1 MYWEVIMPILSLTNI
16 KKSYIDEET
25 IRDASL
31 IVEERDKIGLI
42 GINGSGK
49 STLFNIITEN
59 LSYDDGEI
67 FRKKDLK
74 IGYLEQQ
81 LNLHQDGSIYDNC
94 LSIFSDLIELEK
106 SLREQEHIIA
116 ENPDNL
122 EEELNKYQ
130 RMQDEF
136 HKRDGYSFHSRIR
149 GTLIGLGFS
158 EDDFDKDIS
167 TLSGGQ
173 KSRVALAMLLLE
185 DADLLLLDE
194 PTNHLD
200 IDAISWLEKYLKDVD
215 KAIIIISHDRYF
227 LNNIVSKI
235 VLLEKGATK
244 TYSGNYDNYM
254 RQRKKDFEVLKR
266 QYEDQQKEIKRQEEI
281 IKRYLS
287 LGRDRFIKQG
297 KSRKKMLD
305 KMQKIEMPQS
315 NKKTNLSFSTK
326 KTSGKDVLEIK
337 DLSKSFDDHL
347 IFHDL
352 NASVYK
358 NDKIGLIGPNGVG
371 KSTLFKIIAGE
382 LSPSSGA
389 VKIGSNVD
397 IAFFYQE
404 LDNLNL
410 DNTVMDEIWD
420 EFPKLEHFQI
430 RKYLAEF
437 LFVGDDIFKTVDE
450 LSGGERG
457 RLSLLKIMLKGANF
471 LVLDEPTNHLD
482 IDSKE
487 ILEDALLKY
496 EGTVLSI
503 SHDRYFLNKTVDKI
517 FEMKSDGINVFLGN
531 YDYYLE
537 KTAEVE
543 SLDDDYKSKTEI
555 AKEKREERE
564 VRKKNKALRKEKEK
578 LENEIADIEEKLS
591 TIDDKLQDQDTYSD
605 YQLANNLSIERQSLA
620 NTLDELYEAWMELE
634 EN

>member
-1 MYWEVIMPILSLTNI
+1 MPILSLTNI

-25 IRDASL
+25 IRDGNL
-31 IVEERDKIGLI
+31 IVEDKDKIGLI

-59 LSYDDGEI
+59 LSYDEGEI

-81 LNLHQDGSIYDNC
+81 LSLHTEGSIYDNC
-94 LSIFSDLIELEK
+94 LSIFADLIELEK
-106 SLREQEHIIA
+106 NLRNQEHIIA

-122 EEELNKYQ
+122 DEELMKYQ
-130 RMQDEF
+130 RLQDEF
-136 HKRDGYSFHSRIR
+136 HKRDGYSYNSKIR
-149 GTLIGLGFS
+149 GTLIGLGFT
-158 EDDFDKDIS
+158 EEDFDKDIS

-200 IDAISWLEKYLKDVD
+200 IGAISWLEKYLKDID
-215 KAIIIISHDRYF
+215 KAVIIISHDRYF

-235 VLLEKGATK
+235 VLLENGATK
-244 TYSGNYDNYM
+244 TYKGNYDNYM

-281 IKRYLS
+281 IKRYMN

-305 KMQKIEMPQS
+305 KMQRIEMPTS
-315 NKKTNLSFSTK
+315 NKKTNLHFTPK
-326 KTSGKDVLEIK
+326 KTSGRDVLEIK
-337 DLSKSFDDHL
+337 DLAKSFGDHQV
-347 IFHDL
+347 FHDL
-352 NASVYK
+352 NAFVYK

-382 LSPSSGA
+382 TSPTSGE
-389 VKIGSNVD
+389 VRLGSNVD
-397 IAFFYQE
+397 VAFFYQE
-404 LDNLNL
+404 LDNLSL
-410 DNTVMDEIWD
+410 DKTVMDEIWD

-437 LFVGDDIFKTVDE
+437 LFVGDDIFKTIDE

-517 FEMKSDGINVFLGN
+517 FEMTESGINTFLGN

-537 KTAEVE
+537 KTTEVE
-543 SLDDDYKSKTEI
+543 SDDEDYKSRTEI
-555 AKEKREERE
+555 EREKREERE
-564 VRKKNKALRKEKEK
+564 ERKKNKALRKEKEK
-578 LENEIADIEEKLS
+578 IEKDISTLEEKLS
-591 TIDDKLQDQDTYSD
+591 TIDSKLADSNTYSD
-605 YQLANNLSIERQSLA
+605 YQLASDLSIERESLA
-620 NTLDELYEAWMELE
+620 NTLEELYEKWMELE
-634 EN
+634 G

>member
-1 MYWEVIMPILSLTNI
+1 MPILSLTNI

-25 IRDASL
+25 IKDASL
-31 IVEERDKIGLI
+31 IVEEGDKIGLI

-81 LNLHQDGSIYDNC
+81 LNLHQEGSIYDNC
-94 LSIFSDLIELEK
+94 LFIFRDLIELEK
-106 SLREQEHIIA
+106 NLRRQEHIIA
-116 ENPDNL
+116 ENPNNL

-136 HKRDGYSFHSRIR
+136 HKLDGYSFHSRIR

-158 EDDFDKDIS
+158 EDDFDRDIS

-200 IDAISWLEKYLKDVD
+200 IDAISWLEKYLKDVN

-227 LNNIVSKI
+227 LNNIVSKV
-235 VLLEKGATK
+235 VLLENGETK
-244 TYSGNYDNYM
+244 TYLGNYDNYM

-305 KMQKIEMPQS
+305 KMQKIEMPSS
-315 NKKTNLSFSTK
+315 NKKTNLSFATN

-337 DLSKSFDDHL
+337 NLSKSFGDNL
-347 IFHDL
+347 VFHDL

-371 KSTLFKIIAGE
+371 KSTLFKIIAGKI
-382 LSPSSGA
+382 SQDSGE

-410 DNTVMDEIWD
+410 NNTVMDEIWD
-420 EFPKLEHFQI
+420 EFPKLEHFQV

-437 LFVGDDIFKTVDE
+437 LFVGDDIFKTIDE

-517 FEMKSDGINVFLGN
+517 FEMKKDGINTFLGN

-537 KTAEVE
+537 KTTEVE
-543 SLDDDYKSKTEI
+543 TLDDNYKSKTEI
-555 AKEKREERE
+555 AKVKREERE
-564 VRKKNKALRKEKEK
+564 ERQKNKALRKEREK
-578 LENEIADIEEKLS
+578 IESEIADIEEKLS
-591 TIDDKLQDQDTYSD
+591 TIDEKLADSNTYKD
-605 YQLANNLSIERQSLA
+605 YQLANDLSIKRESLA
-620 NTLDELYEAWMELE
+620 NTLEELYETWMELE

>member
-1 MYWEVIMPILSLTNI
+1 MPILSLTNI

-634 EN
+634 EI

>member
-1 MYWEVIMPILSLTNI
+1 MPILSLTNI

-25 IRDASL
+25 IRDGNL
-31 IVEERDKIGLI
+31 IVEDKDKIGLI

-59 LSYDDGEI
+59 LSYDEGEI

-81 LNLHQDGSIYDNC
+81 LSLHTEGSIYDNC
-94 LSIFSDLIELEK
+94 LSIFADLIELEK
-106 SLREQEHIIA
+106 NLRNQEHIIA

-122 EEELNKYQ
+122 DEELMKYQ
-130 RMQDEF
+130 RLQDEF
-136 HKRDGYSFHSRIR
+136 HKRDGYSYNSKIR
-149 GTLIGLGFS
+149 GTLIGLGFT
-158 EDDFDKDIS
+158 EEDFDKDIS

-200 IDAISWLEKYLKDVD
+200 IGAISWLEKYLKDID
-215 KAIIIISHDRYF
+215 KAVIIISHDRYF
-227 LNNIVSKI
+227 LNNIVSKV
-235 VLLEKGATK
+235 VLLENGATK
-244 TYSGNYDNYM
+244 TYKGNYDNYM

-281 IKRYLS
+281 IKRYMN

-305 KMQKIEMPQS
+305 KMQRIEMPTS
-315 NKKTNLSFSTK
+315 NKKTNLHFTPK
-326 KTSGKDVLEIK
+326 KTSGRDVLEIK
-337 DLSKSFDDHL
+337 NLAKSFGDHQV
-347 IFHDL
+347 FHDL
-352 NASVYK
+352 NGFVYK

-382 LSPSSGA
+382 ISPTSGE
-389 VKIGSNVD
+389 VRLGSNVD
-397 IAFFYQE
+397 VAFFYQE
-404 LDNLNL
+404 LDNLSL
-410 DNTVMDEIWD
+410 DKTVMDEIWD

-437 LFVGDDIFKTVDE
+437 LFVGDDIFKTIDE

-517 FEMKSDGINVFLGN
+517 FEMTESGINTFLGN

-537 KTAEVE
+537 KTTEVE
-543 SLDDDYKSKTEI
+543 TDDEDYKSRTEI
-555 AKEKREERE
+555 EREKREERE
-564 VRKKNKALRKEKEK
+564 ERKKNKALRKEKEK
-578 LENEIADIEEKLS
+578 IEKEISTLEEKLS
-591 TIDDKLQDQDTYSD
+591 TIDSKLADSNTYSD
-605 YQLANNLSIERQSLA
+605 YQLASDLSIERESLA
-620 NTLDELYEAWMELE
+620 NTLEELYEKWMELE
-634 EN
+634 D

>member
-1 MYWEVIMPILSLTNI
+1 MPILSLTNI

-25 IRDASL
+25 IRDGNL
-31 IVEERDKIGLI
+31 IVEDRDKIGLI

-59 LSYDDGEI
+59 LSYDEGEI

-81 LNLHQDGSIYDNC
+81 LSLHQEGSIYDNC

-106 SLREQEHIIA
+106 NLREQEHIIA
-116 ENPDNL
+116 DNPENL

-130 RMQDEF
+130 RMQDDF

-158 EDDFDKDIS
+158 EDDFDKDIK

-235 VLLEKGATK
+235 VLLENGATK

-254 RQRKKDFEVLKR
+254 KQRKKDFEVLKR

-305 KMQKIEMPQS
+305 KMQKIEMPTS
-315 NKKTNLSFSTK
+315 NKKTNLSFATN
-326 KTSGKDVLEIK
+326 KTSGRDVLEIK

-347 IFHDL
+347 VFHDL
-352 NASVYK
+352 NAFVYK
-358 NDKIGLIGPNGVG
+358 QDKIGLIGPNGVG
-371 KSTLFKIIAGE
+371 KSTLFKIIAGK
-382 LSPSSGA
+382 LNPSSGE

-404 LDNLNL
+404 LDNLSL
-410 DNTVMDEIWD
+410 DKTVMDEIWD
-420 EFPKLEHFQI
+420 EFPKLEHFQV

-517 FEMKSDGINVFLGN
+517 FEMQEDGINVFLGN

-537 KTAEVE
+537 KTTEVE
-543 SLDDDYKSKTEI
+543 TLDDEHKSKTEI
-555 AKEKREERE
+555 AKEKKEERE
-564 VRKKNKALRKEKEK
+564 ERKKNKALRKKKEK
-578 LENEIADIEEKLS
+578 LEEEIADIEKKLS
-591 TIDDKLQDQDTYSD
+591 TIDEKLQDQETYSD
-605 YQLANNLSIERQSLA
+605 YQLANDLSIERQSLA
-620 NTLDELYEAWMELE
+620 NTLEELYESWMELE

>member
-1 MYWEVIMPILSLTNI
+1 MPILSLTNI

-25 IRDASL
+25 IRDGNL
-31 IVEERDKIGLI
+31 IVEDKDKIGLI

-59 LSYDDGEI
+59 LSYDEGEI

-81 LNLHQDGSIYDNC
+81 LSLHTEGSIYDNC
-94 LSIFSDLIELEK
+94 LSIFADLIELEK
-106 SLREQEHIIA
+106 NLRNQEHIIA

-122 EEELNKYQ
+122 DEELMKYQ
-130 RMQDEF
+130 RLQDEF
-136 HKRDGYSFHSRIR
+136 HKRDGYSYNSKIR
-149 GTLIGLGFS
+149 GTLIGLGFT
-158 EDDFDKDIS
+158 EEDFDKDIS

-200 IDAISWLEKYLKDVD
+200 IGAISWLEKYLKDID
-215 KAIIIISHDRYF
+215 KAVIIISHDRYF

-235 VLLEKGATK
+235 VLLENGATK
-244 TYSGNYDNYM
+244 TYKGNYDNYM
-254 RQRKKDFEVLKR
+254 KQRKKDFEVLKR

-281 IKRYLS
+281 IKRYMN

-305 KMQKIEMPQS
+305 KMQRIEMPTS
-315 NKKTNLSFSTK
+315 NKKTNLHFTPK
-326 KTSGKDVLEIK
+326 KTSGRDVLEIK
-337 DLSKSFDDHL
+337 DLSKSFGDHQV
-347 IFHDL
+347 FHDL
-352 NASVYK
+352 NAFVYK

-371 KSTLFKIIAGE
+371 KSTLFKIIAEETSPTSGE
-382 LSPSSGA
+382 VRL
-389 VKIGSNVD
+389 GSNVD
-397 IAFFYQE
+397 VAFFYQE
-404 LDNLNL
+404 LDNLSL
-410 DNTVMDEIWD
+410 DKTVMDEIWD

-437 LFVGDDIFKTVDE
+437 LFVGDDIFKTIDE

-517 FEMKSDGINVFLGN
+517 FEMTESGINTFLGN

-537 KTAEVE
+537 KTTEVE
-543 SLDDDYKSKTEI
+543 TDDEDYKSRTEI
-555 AKEKREERE
+555 EREKREERE
-564 VRKKNKALRKEKEK
+564 ERKKNKALRKEKEK
-578 LENEIADIEEKLS
+578 IEKEISTLEEKLS
-591 TIDDKLQDQDTYSD
+591 TIDSKLADSNTYSD
-605 YQLANNLSIERQSLA
+605 YQLASDLSIERESLA
-620 NTLDELYEAWMELE
+620 NTLEELYEKWMELE
-634 EN
+634 D

>member
-1 MYWEVIMPILSLTNI
+1 MPILSLTNI

-25 IRDASL
+25 IRDGNL
-31 IVEERDKIGLI
+31 IVEDKDKIGLI

-59 LSYDDGEI
+59 LSYDEGEI

-81 LNLHQDGSIYDNC
+81 LSLHTEGSIYDNC
-94 LSIFSDLIELEK
+94 LSIFADLIELEK
-106 SLREQEHIIA
+106 NLRNQEHIIA

-122 EEELNKYQ
+122 DEELMKYQ
-130 RMQDEF
+130 RLQDEF
-136 HKRDGYSFHSRIR
+136 HKRDGYSYNSKIR
-149 GTLIGLGFS
+149 GTLIGLGFT
-158 EDDFDKDIS
+158 EEDFDKDIS

-200 IDAISWLEKYLKDVD
+200 IGAISWLEKYLKDID
-215 KAIIIISHDRYF
+215 KAVIIISHDRYF

-235 VLLEKGATK
+235 VLLENGATK
-244 TYSGNYDNYM
+244 TYKGNYDNYM

-281 IKRYLS
+281 IKRYMN

-305 KMQKIEMPQS
+305 KMQRIEMPTS
-315 NKKTNLSFSTK
+315 NKKTNLHFTPK
-326 KTSGKDVLEIK
+326 KTSGRDVLEIK
-337 DLSKSFDDHL
+337 DLSKSFGDHQV
-347 IFHDL
+347 FHDL
-352 NASVYK
+352 NAFVYK

-371 KSTLFKIIAGE
+371 KSTLFKIIAEETSPTSGE
-382 LSPSSGA
+382 VRL
-389 VKIGSNVD
+389 GSNVD
-397 IAFFYQE
+397 VAFFYQE
-404 LDNLNL
+404 LDNLSL
-410 DNTVMDEIWD
+410 DKTVMDEIWD

-437 LFVGDDIFKTVDE
+437 LFVGDDIFKTIDE

-517 FEMKSDGINVFLGN
+517 FEMTESGINTFLGN

-537 KTAEVE
+537 KTTEVE
-543 SLDDDYKSKTEI
+543 SDDEDYKSRTEI
-555 AKEKREERE
+555 EREKREERE
-564 VRKKNKALRKEKEK
+564 ERKKNKALRKEKEK
-578 LENEIADIEEKLS
+578 IEKEISTLEEKLS
-591 TIDDKLQDQDTYSD
+591 TIDSKLADSNTYSD
-605 YQLANNLSIERQSLA
+605 YQLASDLSIERESLA
-620 NTLDELYEAWMELE
+620 NTLEELYEKWMELE
-634 EN
+634 G

>member
-1 MYWEVIMPILSLTNI
+1 MPILSLTNI

-25 IRDASL
+25 IKDANL
-31 IVEERDKIGLI
+31 IVEDKDKIGLI

-74 IGYLEQQ
+74 IAYLEQQ
-81 LNLHQDGSIYDNC
+81 LSLHQEGSIYDNC
-94 LSIFSDLIELEK
+94 LSIFKDLIELEK
-106 SLREQEHIIA
+106 KLRKQEHIIA

-122 EEELNKYQ
+122 DEELVKYQ
-130 RMQDEF
+130 RLQDEF
-136 HKRDGYSFHSRIR
+136 HKRDGYSYNSKIR

-158 EDDFDKDIS
+158 EEDFTKDIS

-200 IDAISWLEKYLKDVD
+200 IDAISWLEKYLKDID
-215 KAIIIISHDRYF
+215 KAIIVISHDRYF

-235 VLLEKGATK
+235 VLLENGATK
-244 TYSGNYDNYM
+244 TYKGNYDNYM

-281 IKRYLS
+281 IKRYMN

-305 KMQKIEMPQS
+305 KMQKIDMPSS
-315 NKKTNLSFSTK
+315 NKKTKLSFTPK
-326 KTSGKDVLEIK
+326 KTSGRDVLEIK
-337 DLSKSFDDHL
+337 DLSKSFGDHL
-347 IFHDL
+347 VFHDL
-352 NASVYK
+352 NAFVYK

-371 KSTLFKIIAGE
+371 KSTLFKIIAKEIQETSGE
-382 LSPSSGA
+382 

-404 LDNLNL
+404 LDNLSL
-410 DNTVMDEIWD
+410 DKTVMDEIWD

-437 LFVGDDIFKTVDE
+437 LFVGDDIFKSVEE

-517 FEMKSDGINVFLGN
+517 FEMKEDGINTFLGN

-537 KTAEVE
+537 KTSDSVPQEE
-543 SLDDDYKSKTEI
+543 NFKTRTEI
-555 AKEKREERE
+555 EKEKREERE
-564 VRKKNKALRKEKEK
+564 ERKKNKVLRKKKEKIEKEIS
-578 LENEIADIEEKLS
+578 EIEEKLS
-591 TIDDKLQDQDTYSD
+591 TIDSKLADSNTYSD
-605 YQLANNLSIERQSLA
+605 YQLANDLSIERESLA
-620 NTLDELYEAWMELE
+620 NTLEELYEAWMELE
-634 EN
+634 D

>member
-1 MYWEVIMPILSLTNI
+1 MPILSLTNI

-25 IRDASL
+25 IRDGNL
-31 IVEERDKIGLI
+31 IVEDKDKIGLI

-59 LSYDDGEI
+59 LSYDEGEI

-81 LNLHQDGSIYDNC
+81 LSLHTEGSIYDNC
-94 LSIFSDLIELEK
+94 LSIFADLIELEK
-106 SLREQEHIIA
+106 NLRNQEHIIA

-122 EEELNKYQ
+122 DEELMKYQ
-130 RMQDEF
+130 RLQDEF
-136 HKRDGYSFHSRIR
+136 HKRDGYSYNSKIR
-149 GTLIGLGFS
+149 GTLIGLGFT
-158 EDDFDKDIS
+158 EEDFDKDIS

-200 IDAISWLEKYLKDVD
+200 IGAISWLEKYLKDID
-215 KAIIIISHDRYF
+215 KAVIIISHDRYF

-235 VLLEKGATK
+235 VLLENGGTK
-244 TYSGNYDNYM
+244 TYKGNYDNYM
-254 RQRKKDFEVLKR
+254 KQRKKDFEVLKR

-281 IKRYLS
+281 IKRYMN

-305 KMQKIEMPQS
+305 KMQRIEMPTS
-315 NKKTNLSFSTK
+315 NKKTNLHFTPK
-326 KTSGKDVLEIK
+326 KTSGRDVLEIK
-337 DLSKSFDDHL
+337 DLSKSFGDHQV
-347 IFHDL
+347 FHDL
-352 NASVYK
+352 NAFVYK

-371 KSTLFKIIAGE
+371 KSTLFKIIAEEISPTSGE
-382 LSPSSGA
+382 VRL
-389 VKIGSNVD
+389 GSNVD
-397 IAFFYQE
+397 VAFFYQE
-404 LDNLNL
+404 LDNLSL
-410 DNTVMDEIWD
+410 DKTVMDEIWD
-420 EFPKLEHFQI
+420 EFPRLEHFQI

-437 LFVGDDIFKTVDE
+437 LFVGDDIFKTIDE

-517 FEMKSDGINVFLGN
+517 FEMTESGINTFLGN

-537 KTAEVE
+537 KTTEVE
-543 SLDDDYKSKTEI
+543 TDDEDYKSRTEI
-555 AKEKREERE
+555 EREKREERE
-564 VRKKNKALRKEKEK
+564 KRKKNKALRKEKEK
-578 LENEIADIEEKLS
+578 IEKEISTLEEKLS
-591 TIDDKLQDQDTYSD
+591 TIDSKLADSNTYSD
-605 YQLANNLSIERQSLA
+605 YQLASDLSIERESLA
-620 NTLDELYEAWMELE
+620 NTLEELYEKWMELE
-634 EN
+634 G

>member
-1 MYWEVIMPILSLTNI
+1 MPILSLTNI

-564 VRKKNKALRKEKEK
+564 VRKKNKALSKEKEK

>member
-1 MYWEVIMPILSLTNI
+1 MPILSLTNI

-25 IRDASL
+25 IRDGNL
-31 IVEERDKIGLI
+31 IVEDKDKIGLI

-59 LSYDDGEI
+59 LSYDEGEI

-81 LNLHQDGSIYDNC
+81 LSLHTEGSIYDNC
-94 LSIFSDLIELEK
+94 LSIFADLIELEK
-106 SLREQEHIIA
+106 NLRNQEHIIA

-122 EEELNKYQ
+122 DEELMKYQ
-130 RMQDEF
+130 RLQDEF
-136 HKRDGYSFHSRIR
+136 HKRDGYSYNSKIR
-149 GTLIGLGFS
+149 GTLIGLGFT
-158 EDDFDKDIS
+158 EEDFDKDIS

-200 IDAISWLEKYLKDVD
+200 IGAISWLEKYLKDID
-215 KAIIIISHDRYF
+215 KAVIIISHDRYF

-235 VLLEKGATK
+235 VLLENGGTK
-244 TYSGNYDNYM
+244 TYKGNYGTYM

-281 IKRYLS
+281 IKRYMN

-305 KMQKIEMPQS
+305 KMQRIEMPTS
-315 NKKTNLSFSTK
+315 NKKTNLHFTPK
-326 KTSGKDVLEIK
+326 KTSGRDVLEIK
-337 DLSKSFDDHL
+337 DLAKSFGDHQV
-347 IFHDL
+347 FHDL
-352 NASVYK
+352 NAFVYK

-371 KSTLFKIIAGE
+371 KSTLFKIIAEETSPTSGE
-382 LSPSSGA
+382 VRL
-389 VKIGSNVD
+389 GSNVD
-397 IAFFYQE
+397 VAFFYQE
-404 LDNLNL
+404 LDNLSL
-410 DNTVMDEIWD
+410 DKTVMDEIWD

-437 LFVGDDIFKTVDE
+437 LFVGDDIFKTIDE

-517 FEMKSDGINVFLGN
+517 FEMTESGINTFLGN

-537 KTAEVE
+537 KTTEVE
-543 SLDDDYKSKTEI
+543 TDDEDYKSRTEI
-555 AKEKREERE
+555 EREKREERE
-564 VRKKNKALRKEKEK
+564 ERKKNKALRKEKEK
-578 LENEIADIEEKLS
+578 IEKEISTLEEKLS
-591 TIDDKLQDQDTYSD
+591 TIDSKLADSNTYSD
-605 YQLANNLSIERQSLA
+605 YQLASDLSIERESLA
-620 NTLDELYEAWMELE
+620 NTLEELYEKWMELE
-634 EN
+634 G

>member
-1 MYWEVIMPILSLTNI
+1 MPILSLTNI

-25 IRDASL
+25 IRDGNL
-31 IVEERDKIGLI
+31 IVEDKDKIGLI

-59 LSYDDGEI
+59 LSYDEGEI

-81 LNLHQDGSIYDNC
+81 LSLHTEGSIYDNC
-94 LSIFSDLIELEK
+94 LSIFADLIELEK
-106 SLREQEHIIA
+106 NLRNQEHIIA

-122 EEELNKYQ
+122 DEELMKYQ
-130 RMQDEF
+130 RLQDEF
-136 HKRDGYSFHSRIR
+136 HKRDGYSYNSKIR
-149 GTLIGLGFS
+149 GTLIGLGFT
-158 EDDFDKDIS
+158 EEDFDKDIS

-200 IDAISWLEKYLKDVD
+200 IGAISWLEKYLKDID
-215 KAIIIISHDRYF
+215 KAVIIISHDRYF

-235 VLLEKGATK
+235 VLLENGGTK
-244 TYSGNYDNYM
+244 TYKGNYDNYM

-281 IKRYLS
+281 IKRYMN

-305 KMQKIEMPQS
+305 KMQRIEMPTS
-315 NKKTNLSFSTK
+315 NKKTNLHFTPK
-326 KTSGKDVLEIK
+326 KTSGRDVLEIK
-337 DLSKSFDDHL
+337 DLSKSFGDHQV
-347 IFHDL
+347 FHDL
-352 NASVYK
+352 NGFVYK

-371 KSTLFKIIAGE
+371 KSTLFKIIAEETSPTSGE
-382 LSPSSGA
+382 VRL
-389 VKIGSNVD
+389 GSNVD
-397 IAFFYQE
+397 VAFFYQE
-404 LDNLNL
+404 LDNLSL
-410 DNTVMDEIWD
+410 DKTVMDEIWD

-437 LFVGDDIFKTVDE
+437 LFVGDDIFKTIDE

-517 FEMKSDGINVFLGN
+517 FEMTESGINTFLGN

-537 KTAEVE
+537 KTTEVE
-543 SLDDDYKSKTEI
+543 SDDEDYKSRTEI
-555 AKEKREERE
+555 EREKREERE
-564 VRKKNKALRKEKEK
+564 ERKKNKALRKEKEK
-578 LENEIADIEEKLS
+578 IEGEISTLEEKLS
-591 TIDDKLQDQDTYSD
+591 TIDSKLADSNTYSD
-605 YQLANNLSIERQSLA
+605 YQLASDLSIERESLA
-620 NTLDELYEAWMELE
+620 NTLEELYEKWMELE
-634 EN
+634 D

>member
-1 MYWEVIMPILSLTNI
+1 MPILSLTNI

-25 IRDASL
+25 IRDGNL
-31 IVEERDKIGLI
+31 IVEDKDKIGLI

-59 LSYDDGEI
+59 LSYDEGEI

-81 LNLHQDGSIYDNC
+81 LSLHTEGSIYDNC
-94 LSIFSDLIELEK
+94 LSIFADLIELEK
-106 SLREQEHIIA
+106 NLRNQEQIIA

-122 EEELNKYQ
+122 DEELMKYQ
-130 RMQDEF
+130 RLQDAF
-136 HKRDGYSFHSRIR
+136 HKRDGYSYNSKIR
-149 GTLIGLGFS
+149 GTLIGLGFT
-158 EDDFDKDIS
+158 EEDFDKDIS

-200 IDAISWLEKYLKDVD
+200 IGAISWLEKYLKDID
-215 KAIIIISHDRYF
+215 KAVIIISHDRYF

-235 VLLEKGATK
+235 VLLENGGTK
-244 TYSGNYDNYM
+244 TYKGNYDNYM

-281 IKRYLS
+281 IKRYMN

-305 KMQKIEMPQS
+305 KMQRIEMPTS
-315 NKKTNLSFSTK
+315 NKKTNLHFTPK
-326 KTSGKDVLEIK
+326 KTSGRDVLEIK
-337 DLSKSFDDHL
+337 DLAKSFGDHQV
-347 IFHDL
+347 FHDL
-352 NASVYK
+352 NAFVYK

-371 KSTLFKIIAGE
+371 KSTLFKIIAEETSPTSGE
-382 LSPSSGA
+382 VRL
-389 VKIGSNVD
+389 GSNVD
-397 IAFFYQE
+397 VAFFYQE
-404 LDNLNL
+404 LDNLSL
-410 DNTVMDEIWD
+410 DKTVMDEIWD

-437 LFVGDDIFKTVDE
+437 LFVGDDIFKTIDE

-517 FEMKSDGINVFLGN
+517 FEMTESGINTFLGN

-537 KTAEVE
+537 KTTEVE
-543 SLDDDYKSKTEI
+543 SDDEDYKSRTEI
-555 AKEKREERE
+555 EREKREERE
-564 VRKKNKALRKEKEK
+564 ERKKNKALRKEKEK
-578 LENEIADIEEKLS
+578 IEKEISTLEEKLS
-591 TIDDKLQDQDTYSD
+591 TIDSKLADSNTYSD
-605 YQLANNLSIERQSLA
+605 YQLASDLSIERESLA
-620 NTLDELYEAWMELE
+620 NTLEELYEKWMELE
-634 EN
+634 D

>member
-1 MYWEVIMPILSLTNI
+1 MPILSLTNI

-25 IRDASL
+25 IRDGNL
-31 IVEERDKIGLI
+31 IVEDRDKIGLI

-81 LNLHQDGSIYDNC
+81 LNLHQEGSIYDNC
-94 LSIFSDLIELEK
+94 LSIFKDLIELEK
-106 SLREQEHIIA
+106 NLRAQEHIIA

-136 HKRDGYSFHSRIR
+136 HKREGYSFHSRIR

-158 EDDFDKDIS
+158 EDDFSKDIK

-235 VLLEKGATK
+235 VLLEKGETK
-244 TYSGNYDNYM
+244 TYAGNYDNYM

-281 IKRYLS
+281 IKRYMN

-305 KMQKIEMPQS
+305 KMQKIEMPSS
-315 NKKTNLSFSTK
+315 NKKTNLSFATN
-326 KTSGKDVLEIK
+326 KTSGRDVLEIK
-337 DLSKSFDDHL
+337 DLSKSFGDHL
-347 IFHDL
+347 VFHDL
-352 NASVYK
+352 NALVYK
-358 NDKIGLIGPNGVG
+358 KDKIGLIGPNGVG

-382 LSPSSGA
+382 LSPSSGQ

-410 DNTVMDEIWD
+410 DKTVMDEIWD

-517 FEMKSDGINVFLGN
+517 FEMKEDGINVFLGN

-537 KTAEVE
+537 KTTETE

-564 VRKKNKALRKEKEK
+564 VRKKNRALRKEKEK
-578 LENEIADIEEKLS
+578 LEKEISDMEEKLS
-591 TIDDKLQDQDTYSD
+591 TIDDKLQDQETYSD
-605 YQLANNLSIERQSLA
+605 YQLANDLSIERQSLA
-620 NTLDELYEAWMELE
+620 NTLEDLYEAWMELE

>member
-1 MYWEVIMPILSLTNI
+1 MPILSLTNI

-25 IRDASL
+25 IRDGNL
-31 IVEERDKIGLI
+31 IVEDKDKIGLI

-59 LSYDDGEI
+59 LSYDEGEI

-81 LNLHQDGSIYDNC
+81 LSLHTEGSIYDNC
-94 LSIFSDLIELEK
+94 LSIFADLIELEK
-106 SLREQEHIIA
+106 NLRNQEHIIA

-122 EEELNKYQ
+122 DEELMKYQ
-130 RMQDEF
+130 RLQDEF
-136 HKRDGYSFHSRIR
+136 HKRDGYSYNSKIR
-149 GTLIGLGFS
+149 GTLIGLGFT
-158 EDDFDKDIS
+158 EEDFDKDIS

-200 IDAISWLEKYLKDVD
+200 IGAISWLEKYLKDID
-215 KAIIIISHDRYF
+215 KAVIIISHDRYF

-235 VLLEKGATK
+235 VLLENGGTK
-244 TYSGNYDNYM
+244 TYKGNYDNYM
-254 RQRKKDFEVLKR
+254 KQRKKDFEVLKR

-281 IKRYLS
+281 IKRYMN

-305 KMQKIEMPQS
+305 KMQRIEMPTS
-315 NKKTNLSFSTK
+315 NKKTNLHFTPK
-326 KTSGKDVLEIK
+326 KTSGRDVLEIK
-337 DLSKSFDDHL
+337 DLSKSFGDHQV
-347 IFHDL
+347 FHDL
-352 NASVYK
+352 NAFVYK

-371 KSTLFKIIAGE
+371 KSTLFKIIAEEISPTSGE
-382 LSPSSGA
+382 VRL
-389 VKIGSNVD
+389 GSNVD
-397 IAFFYQE
+397 VAFFYQE
-404 LDNLNL
+404 LDNLSL
-410 DNTVMDEIWD
+410 DKTVMDEIWD
-420 EFPKLEHFQI
+420 EFPRLEHFQI

-437 LFVGDDIFKTVDE
+437 LFVGDDIFKTIDE

-517 FEMKSDGINVFLGN
+517 FEMTESGINTFLGN

-537 KTAEVE
+537 KTTEVE
-543 SLDDDYKSKTEI
+543 SDDEDYKSRTEI
-555 AKEKREERE
+555 EREKREERE
-564 VRKKNKALRKEKEK
+564 ERKKNKALRKEKEK
-578 LENEIADIEEKLS
+578 IEKDISTLEEKLS
-591 TIDDKLQDQDTYSD
+591 TIDSKLADSNTYSD
-605 YQLANNLSIERQSLA
+605 YQLASDLSIERESLA
-620 NTLDELYEAWMELE
+620 NTLEDLYEKWMELE
-634 EN
+634 D

>member
-1 MYWEVIMPILSLTNI
+1 M
-16 KKSYIDEET
+16 
-25 IRDASL
+25 RA
-31 IVEERDKIGLI
+31 
-42 GINGSGK
+42 
-49 STLFNIITEN
+49 
-59 LSYDDGEI
+59 
-67 FRKKDLK
+67 
-74 IGYLEQQ
+74 
-81 LNLHQDGSIYDNC
+81 
-94 LSIFSDLIELEK
+94 
-106 SLREQEHIIA
+106 QEHIIA

-158 EDDFDKDIS
+158 EDDFSKDIK

-235 VLLEKGATK
+235 VLLEKGETK
-244 TYSGNYDNYM
+244 TYAGNYDNYM

-281 IKRYLS
+281 IKRYMN

-305 KMQKIEMPQS
+305 KMQKIEMPAS
-315 NKKTNLSFSTK
+315 NKKTNLSFATN
-326 KTSGKDVLEIK
+326 KTSGRDVLVIK
-337 DLSKSFDDHL
+337 DLSKSFGDHL
-347 IFHDL
+347 VFHDL
-352 NASVYK
+352 NAFVYK
-358 NDKIGLIGPNGVG
+358 QDKIGLIGPNGVG

-382 LSPSSGA
+382 LSPSSGE

-410 DNTVMDEIWD
+410 NKTVMDEIWD

-517 FEMKSDGINVFLGN
+517 FEMKEDGINVFLGN

-537 KTAEVE
+537 KTTETE

-564 VRKKNKALRKEKEK
+564 VRKKNRALRKEKEK
-578 LENEIADIEEKLS
+578 LEKEIADMEEKLS
-591 TIDDKLQDQDTYSD
+591 TIDDKLQDQETYSD
-605 YQLANNLSIERQSLA
+605 YQLANDLSIERQSLA
-620 NTLDELYEAWMELE
+620 NTLEDLYEAWMELE

>member
-1 MYWEVIMPILSLTNI
+1 MPILSLTNI

-25 IRDASL
+25 IKDANL
-31 IVEERDKIGLI
+31 IVEDKDKIGLI

-74 IGYLEQQ
+74 IAYLEQQ
-81 LNLHQDGSIYDNC
+81 LSLHQEGSIYDNC
-94 LSIFSDLIELEK
+94 LSIFKDLIELEK
-106 SLREQEHIIA
+106 NLRKQEHIIA

-122 EEELNKYQ
+122 DEELVKYQ
-130 RMQDEF
+130 RLQDEF
-136 HKRDGYSFHSRIR
+136 HKRDGYSYNSKIR

-158 EDDFDKDIS
+158 EEDFTKDIS

-200 IDAISWLEKYLKDVD
+200 IDAISWLEKYLKDID
-215 KAIIIISHDRYF
+215 KAIIVISHDRYF

-235 VLLEKGATK
+235 VLLENGATK
-244 TYSGNYDNYM
+244 TYKGNYDNYM

-281 IKRYLS
+281 IKRYMN

-305 KMQKIEMPQS
+305 KMQKIDMPSS
-315 NKKTNLSFSTK
+315 NKKTKLSFTPK
-326 KTSGKDVLEIK
+326 KTSGRDVLEIK
-337 DLSKSFDDHL
+337 DLSKSFGDHL
-347 IFHDL
+347 VFHDL
-352 NASVYK
+352 NAFVYK

-371 KSTLFKIIAGE
+371 KSTLFKIIAKEIQETSGE
-382 LSPSSGA
+382 

-404 LDNLNL
+404 LDNLSL
-410 DNTVMDEIWD
+410 DKTVMDEIWD

-437 LFVGDDIFKTVDE
+437 LFVGDDIFKSVEE

-517 FEMKSDGINVFLGN
+517 FEMKEDGINTFLGN

-537 KTAEVE
+537 KTSDSEPE
-543 SLDDDYKSKTEI
+543 EENFKTKTEI
-555 AKEKREERE
+555 EKEKREERE
-564 VRKKNKALRKEKEK
+564 ERKKNKVLRKKKEK
-578 LENEIADIEEKLS
+578 VEEEIATIEEKLS
-591 TIDDKLQDQDTYSD
+591 TIDSKLADSNTYSD
-605 YQLANNLSIERQSLA
+605 YQLANDLSIERESLA
-620 NTLDELYEAWMELE
+620 NTLDELYETWMELE
-634 EN
+634 D

>member
-1 MYWEVIMPILSLTNI
+1 MPILSLTNI

-25 IRDASL
+25 IRDGNL
-31 IVEERDKIGLI
+31 IVEDKDKIGLI

-59 LSYDDGEI
+59 LSYDEGEI

-74 IGYLEQQ
+74 VGYLEQQ
-81 LNLHQDGSIYDNC
+81 LSLHTEGSIYDNC
-94 LSIFSDLIELEK
+94 LSIFADLIELEK
-106 SLREQEHIIA
+106 NLRNQEHIIA

-122 EEELNKYQ
+122 DEELMKYQ
-130 RMQDEF
+130 RLQDEF
-136 HKRDGYSFHSRIR
+136 HKRDGYSYNSKIR
-149 GTLIGLGFS
+149 GTLIGLGFT
-158 EDDFDKDIS
+158 EEDFDKDIS

-200 IDAISWLEKYLKDVD
+200 IGAISWLEKYLKDID
-215 KAIIIISHDRYF
+215 KAVIIISHDRYF

-235 VLLEKGATK
+235 VLLENGGTK
-244 TYSGNYDNYM
+244 TYKGNYDNYM
-254 RQRKKDFEVLKR
+254 KQRKKDFEVLKR

-281 IKRYLS
+281 IKRYMN

-305 KMQKIEMPQS
+305 KMQRIEMPTS
-315 NKKTNLSFSTK
+315 NKKTNLHFSPK
-326 KTSGKDVLEIK
+326 KTSGRDVLEIK
-337 DLSKSFDDHL
+337 DLSKSFGDHQV
-347 IFHDL
+347 FHDL
-352 NASVYK
+352 NAFAYK

-371 KSTLFKIIAGE
+371 KSTLFKIIAEETSPTSGE
-382 LSPSSGA
+382 VRL
-389 VKIGSNVD
+389 GSNVD
-397 IAFFYQE
+397 VAFFYQE
-404 LDNLNL
+404 LDNLSL
-410 DNTVMDEIWD
+410 DKTVMDEIWD

-437 LFVGDDIFKTVDE
+437 LFVGDDIFKTIDE

-471 LVLDEPTNHLD
+471 LILDEPTNHLD

-517 FEMKSDGINVFLGN
+517 FEMTESGINTFLGN

-537 KTAEVE
+537 KTTEVE
-543 SLDDDYKSKTEI
+543 SDDEDYKSRTEI
-555 AKEKREERE
+555 EREKREERE
-564 VRKKNKALRKEKEK
+564 ERKKNKALRKEKEK
-578 LENEIADIEEKLS
+578 IEKDISTLEEKLS
-591 TIDDKLQDQDTYSD
+591 TIDSKLADSNTYSD
-605 YQLANNLSIERQSLA
+605 YQLASDLSIERESLA
-620 NTLDELYEAWMELE
+620 NTLEDLYEKWMELE
-634 EN
+634 D

>member
-1 MYWEVIMPILSLTNI
+1 MPILSLTNI

-25 IRDASL
+25 IKDANL
-31 IVEERDKIGLI
+31 IVEDKDKIGLI

-74 IGYLEQQ
+74 IAYLEQQ
-81 LNLHQDGSIYDNC
+81 LSLHQEGSIYNNC
-94 LSIFSDLIELEK
+94 LSIFKDLIELEK
-106 SLREQEHIIA
+106 NLRKQEHIIA

-122 EEELNKYQ
+122 DEELMKYQ
-130 RMQDEF
+130 RLQDEF
-136 HKRDGYSFHSRIR
+136 HKRDGYSYNSKIR

-158 EDDFDKDIS
+158 EEDFSKDIS

-173 KSRVALAMLLLE
+173 KSRVALAMLLLQ

-200 IDAISWLEKYLKDVD
+200 IDAISWLEKYLKDID
-215 KAIIIISHDRYF
+215 KAIIVISHDRYF

-235 VLLEKGATK
+235 VLLENGETK
-244 TYSGNYDNYM
+244 TYKGNYDKYM

-281 IKRYLS
+281 IKRYMN

-305 KMQKIEMPQS
+305 KMQRIEMPSS
-315 NKKTNLSFSTK
+315 NKKTKLSFAPK
-326 KTSGKDVLEIK
+326 KTSGRDVLEIK
-337 DLSKSFDDHL
+337 DLSKSFGDHL
-347 IFHDL
+347 VFHDL
-352 NASVYK
+352 NAFVYK

-371 KSTLFKIIAGE
+371 KSTLFKIIAKEIQETSGE
-382 LSPSSGA
+382 

-404 LDNLNL
+404 LDNLSL
-410 DNTVMDEIWD
+410 DKTVMDEIWD

-437 LFVGDDIFKTVDE
+437 LFVGDDIFKTIDE

-517 FEMKSDGINVFLGN
+517 FEMKEDGINIFLGN

-537 KTAEVE
+537 KTSE
-543 SLDDDYKSKTEI
+543 SDPEEENFKTRTEI
-555 AKEKREERE
+555 QKEKKEEREERQ
-564 VRKKNKALRKEKEK
+564 KNKALRKKKEK
-578 LENEIADIEEKLS
+578 LEEEIATIEEKLS
-591 TIDDKLQDQDTYSD
+591 TIDSKLADSNTYSD
-605 YQLANNLSIERQSLA
+605 YQKANDLSIERESLA
-620 NTLDELYEAWMELE
+620 NTVEELYETWMELE
-634 EN
+634 D

>member
-1 MYWEVIMPILSLTNI
+1 MPILSLTNI

-25 IRDASL
+25 IKDANL
-31 IVEERDKIGLI
+31 IVEDKDKIGLI

-74 IGYLEQQ
+74 IAYLEQQ
-81 LNLHQDGSIYDNC
+81 LSLNQEGSIYDNC
-94 LSIFSDLIELEK
+94 LSIFKDLIELEK
-106 SLREQEHIIA
+106 KLRKQEHIIA

-122 EEELNKYQ
+122 DEELVKYQ
-130 RMQDEF
+130 RLQDEF
-136 HKRDGYSFHSRIR
+136 HKRDGYSYNSKIR

-158 EDDFDKDIS
+158 EEDFTKDIS

-200 IDAISWLEKYLKDVD
+200 IDAISWLEKYLKDID
-215 KAIIIISHDRYF
+215 KAIIVISHDRYF

-235 VLLEKGATK
+235 VLLENGATK
-244 TYSGNYDNYM
+244 TYKGNYDNYM

-281 IKRYLS
+281 IKRYMN

-305 KMQKIEMPQS
+305 KMQKIDMPSS
-315 NKKTNLSFSTK
+315 NKKTKLSFTPK
-326 KTSGKDVLEIK
+326 KTSGRDVLEIK
-337 DLSKSFDDHL
+337 DLSKSFGDHL
-347 IFHDL
+347 VFHDL
-352 NASVYK
+352 NAFVYK

-371 KSTLFKIIAGE
+371 KSTLFKIIAKEIQETSGE
-382 LSPSSGA
+382 

-404 LDNLNL
+404 LDNLSL
-410 DNTVMDEIWD
+410 DKTVMDEIWD

-437 LFVGDDIFKTVDE
+437 LFVGDDIFKSVEE

-517 FEMKSDGINVFLGN
+517 FEMKEDGINTFLGN

-537 KTAEVE
+537 KTSDSEPE
-543 SLDDDYKSKTEI
+543 EENFKTRTEI
-555 AKEKREERE
+555 EKEKREERE
-564 VRKKNKALRKEKEK
+564 ERKKNKLLRKKKEKVEKEIS
-578 LENEIADIEEKLS
+578 EIEEKLS
-591 TIDDKLQDQDTYSD
+591 TIDSKLADSNTYSD
-605 YQLANNLSIERQSLA
+605 YQLANDLSIERESLA
-620 NTLDELYEAWMELE
+620 NTLEELYEAWMELE
-634 EN
+634 D

>member
-1 MYWEVIMPILSLTNI
+1 MPILSLTNI

-25 IRDASL
+25 IKDANL
-31 IVEERDKIGLI
+31 IVEDKDKIGLI

-74 IGYLEQQ
+74 IAYLEQQ
-81 LNLHQDGSIYDNC
+81 LSLHQEGSIYDNC
-94 LSIFSDLIELEK
+94 LSIFKDLIELEK
-106 SLREQEHIIA
+106 NLRKQEHIIA

-122 EEELNKYQ
+122 DEELVKYQ
-130 RMQDEF
+130 RLQDEF
-136 HKRDGYSFHSRIR
+136 HKRDGYSYNSKIR

-158 EDDFDKDIS
+158 EEDFSKDIS

-173 KSRVALAMLLLE
+173 KSRVALAMLLLQ

-200 IDAISWLEKYLKDVD
+200 IDAISWLEKYLKDID
-215 KAIIIISHDRYF
+215 KAIIVISHDRYF

-235 VLLEKGATK
+235 VLLENGATK
-244 TYSGNYDNYM
+244 TYKGNYDNYM

-281 IKRYLS
+281 IKRYMN

-305 KMQKIEMPQS
+305 KMQKIDMPSS
-315 NKKTNLSFSTK
+315 NKKTKLSFTPK
-326 KTSGKDVLEIK
+326 KTSGRDVLEIK
-337 DLSKSFDDHL
+337 DLSKSFGDHL
-347 IFHDL
+347 VFHDL
-352 NASVYK
+352 NAFVYK

-371 KSTLFKIIAGE
+371 KSTLFKIIAKE
-382 LSPSSGA
+382 IQESSGE

-404 LDNLNL
+404 LDNLSL
-410 DNTVMDEIWD
+410 DKTVMDEIWD

-437 LFVGDDIFKTVDE
+437 LFVGDDIFKSVEE

-517 FEMKSDGINVFLGN
+517 FEMKEDGINTFLGN

-537 KTAEVE
+537 KTSE
-543 SLDDDYKSKTEI
+543 SEPEEENFKTKTEI
-555 AKEKREERE
+555 EREKREERE
-564 VRKKNKALRKEKEK
+564 ERKKNKVLRKKKEKVEKEIS
-578 LENEIADIEEKLS
+578 EIEEKLS
-591 TIDDKLQDQDTYSD
+591 TIDSKLADSNTYSD
-605 YQLANNLSIERQSLA
+605 YQLANDLSIERESLA
-620 NTLDELYEAWMELE
+620 NTLDELYETWIELE
-634 EN
+634 D

>member
-1 MYWEVIMPILSLTNI
+1 MPILSLTNI

-25 IRDASL
+25 IRDGNL
-31 IVEERDKIGLI
+31 IVEDKDKIGLI

-59 LSYDDGEI
+59 LSYDEGEI

-81 LNLHQDGSIYDNC
+81 LSLHTEGSIYDNC
-94 LSIFSDLIELEK
+94 LSIFADLIELEK
-106 SLREQEHIIA
+106 NLRNQEHIIA

-122 EEELNKYQ
+122 DEELMKYQ
-130 RMQDEF
+130 RLQDEF
-136 HKRDGYSFHSRIR
+136 HKRDGYSYNSKIR
-149 GTLIGLGFS
+149 GTLIGLGFT
-158 EDDFDKDIS
+158 EEDFDKDIS

-200 IDAISWLEKYLKDVD
+200 IGAISWLEKYLKDID
-215 KAIIIISHDRYF
+215 KAVIIISHDRYF

-235 VLLEKGATK
+235 VLLENGGTK
-244 TYSGNYDNYM
+244 TYKGNYDNYM
-254 RQRKKDFEVLKR
+254 KQRKKDFEVLKR

-281 IKRYLS
+281 IKRYMN

-305 KMQKIEMPQS
+305 KMQRIEMPTS
-315 NKKTNLSFSTK
+315 NKKTNLHFSPK
-326 KTSGKDVLEIK
+326 KTSGRDVLEIK
-337 DLSKSFDDHL
+337 DLSKSFGDHQV
-347 IFHDL
+347 FHDL
-352 NASVYK
+352 NAFVYK

-371 KSTLFKIIAGE
+371 KSTLFKIIAEETSPTSGE
-382 LSPSSGA
+382 VRL
-389 VKIGSNVD
+389 GSNVD
-397 IAFFYQE
+397 VAFFYQE
-404 LDNLNL
+404 LDNLSL
-410 DNTVMDEIWD
+410 DKTVMDEIWD

-437 LFVGDDIFKTVDE
+437 LFVGDDIFKTIDE

-471 LVLDEPTNHLD
+471 LILDEPTNHLD

-517 FEMKSDGINVFLGN
+517 FEMTESGINTFLGN

-537 KTAEVE
+537 KTTEVE
-543 SLDDDYKSKTEI
+543 SDDEDYKSRTEI
-555 AKEKREERE
+555 EREKREERE
-564 VRKKNKALRKEKEK
+564 ERKKNKALRKEKEK
-578 LENEIADIEEKLS
+578 IEKDISTLEEKLS
-591 TIDDKLQDQDTYSD
+591 TIDSKLADSNTYSD
-605 YQLANNLSIERQSLA
+605 YQLASDLSIERESLA
-620 NTLDELYEAWMELE
+620 NTLEDLYEKWMELE
-634 EN
+634 D

>member
-1 MYWEVIMPILSLTNI
+1 MPILSLTNI

-25 IRDASL
+25 IRDGNL
-31 IVEERDKIGLI
+31 IVEDRDKIGLI

-81 LNLHQDGSIYDNC
+81 LNLHQEGSIYDNC

-106 SLREQEHIIA
+106 NLRAQEHIIA

-136 HKRDGYSFHSRIR
+136 HKREGYSFHSRIR

-158 EDDFDKDIS
+158 EDDFDKDIK

-235 VLLEKGATK
+235 VLLENGETK
-244 TYSGNYDNYM
+244 TYAGNYDNYM

-281 IKRYLS
+281 IKRYMN

-305 KMQKIEMPQS
+305 KMQKIEMPAS
-315 NKKTNLSFSTK
+315 NKKTNLSFATN
-326 KTSGKDVLEIK
+326 KTSGRDVLEIK
-337 DLSKSFDDHL
+337 DLSKSFGDHL
-347 IFHDL
+347 VFHDL
-352 NASVYK
+352 NAFVYK
-358 NDKIGLIGPNGVG
+358 QDKIGLIGPNGVG
-371 KSTLFKIIAGE
+371 KSTLFKIIAGK
-382 LSPSSGA
+382 LSPSSGE

-410 DNTVMDEIWD
+410 DKTVMDEIWD

-437 LFVGDDIFKTVDE
+437 LFVGDDIFKSIDE

-517 FEMKSDGINVFLGN
+517 FEMKEDGINVFLGN

-537 KTAEVE
+537 KTTETE

-564 VRKKNKALRKEKEK
+564 VHKKNRALRKEKEK
-578 LENEIADIEEKLS
+578 LEKEISDMEEKLS
-591 TIDDKLQDQDTYSD
+591 TIDDKLQDQETYSD
-605 YQLANNLSIERQSLA
+605 YQLANDLSIERQSLA
-620 NTLDELYEAWMELE
+620 NTLEDLYEAWMELE

>member
-1 MYWEVIMPILSLTNI
+1 MPILSLTNI

-25 IRDASL
+25 IKDANL
-31 IVEERDKIGLI
+31 IVEDKDKIGLI

-74 IGYLEQQ
+74 IAYLEQQ
-81 LNLHQDGSIYDNC
+81 LSLHQEGSIYDNC
-94 LSIFSDLIELEK
+94 LSIFKDLIELEK
-106 SLREQEHIIA
+106 NLRKQEHIIA
-116 ENPDNL
+116 ENPENL
-122 EEELNKYQ
+122 DEELVKYQ
-130 RMQDEF
+130 RLQDEF
-136 HKRDGYSFHSRIR
+136 HKRDGYSYNSKIR

-158 EDDFDKDIS
+158 EEDFSKDIS

-173 KSRVALAMLLLE
+173 KSRVALAMLLLQ

-200 IDAISWLEKYLKDVD
+200 IDAISWLEKYLKDID
-215 KAIIIISHDRYF
+215 KAIIVISHDRYF

-235 VLLEKGATK
+235 VLLENGATK
-244 TYSGNYDNYM
+244 TYKGNYDNYM

-281 IKRYLS
+281 IKRYMN

-305 KMQKIEMPQS
+305 KMQKIDMPSS
-315 NKKTNLSFSTK
+315 NKKTKLSFTPK
-326 KTSGKDVLEIK
+326 KTSGRDVLEIK
-337 DLSKSFDDHL
+337 DLSKSFGDHL
-347 IFHDL
+347 VFHDL
-352 NASVYK
+352 NAFVYK

-371 KSTLFKIIAGE
+371 KSTLFKIIAKE
-382 LSPSSGA
+382 IPASSGD

-404 LDNLNL
+404 LDNLSL
-410 DNTVMDEIWD
+410 DKTVMDEIWD

-437 LFVGDDIFKTVDE
+437 LFVGDDIFKSVEE

-517 FEMKSDGINVFLGN
+517 FEMKEDGINTFLGN

-537 KTAEVE
+537 KTSE
-543 SLDDDYKSKTEI
+543 SVPQEENFKTRTEI
-555 AKEKREERE
+555 EKEKREERE
-564 VRKKNKALRKEKEK
+564 ERKKNKVLRKKKEKIEKEIS
-578 LENEIADIEEKLS
+578 EIEEKLS
-591 TIDDKLQDQDTYSD
+591 TIDSKLADSNTYSD
-605 YQLANNLSIERQSLA
+605 YQLANDLSIERESLA
-620 NTLDELYEAWMELE
+620 NTLDELYETWMELE
-634 EN
+634 D

>member
-1 MYWEVIMPILSLTNI
+1 MPILSLTNI

-25 IRDASL
+25 IRDGNL
-31 IVEERDKIGLI
+31 IVEDKDKIGLI

-59 LSYDDGEI
+59 LSYDEGEI

-81 LNLHQDGSIYDNC
+81 LSLHTEGSIYDNC
-94 LSIFSDLIELEK
+94 LSIFADLIELEK
-106 SLREQEHIIA
+106 NLRNQEHIIA

-122 EEELNKYQ
+122 DEELMKYQ
-130 RMQDEF
+130 RLQDEF
-136 HKRDGYSFHSRIR
+136 HKRDGYSYNSKIR
-149 GTLIGLGFS
+149 GTLIGLGFT
-158 EDDFDKDIS
+158 EEDFDKDIS

-173 KSRVALAMLLLE
+173 KSRVTLAMLLLE

-200 IDAISWLEKYLKDVD
+200 IGAISWLEKYLKDID
-215 KAIIIISHDRYF
+215 KAVIIISHDRYF

-235 VLLEKGATK
+235 VLLENGGTK
-244 TYSGNYDNYM
+244 TYKGNYDNYM

-281 IKRYLS
+281 IKRYMN

-305 KMQKIEMPQS
+305 KMQRIEMPTS
-315 NKKTNLSFSTK
+315 NKKTNLHFTPK
-326 KTSGKDVLEIK
+326 KTSGRDVLEIK
-337 DLSKSFDDHL
+337 DLSKSFGDHQV
-347 IFHDL
+347 FHDL
-352 NASVYK
+352 NAFVYK

-371 KSTLFKIIAGE
+371 KSTLFKIIAEEISPTSGE
-382 LSPSSGA
+382 VRL
-389 VKIGSNVD
+389 GSNVD
-397 IAFFYQE
+397 VAFFYQE
-404 LDNLNL
+404 LDNLSL
-410 DNTVMDEIWD
+410 DKTVMDEIWD
-420 EFPKLEHFQI
+420 EFPRLEHFQI

-437 LFVGDDIFKTVDE
+437 LFVGDDIFKTIDE

-517 FEMKSDGINVFLGN
+517 FEMTESGINTFLGN

-537 KTAEVE
+537 KTTEVE
-543 SLDDDYKSKTEI
+543 SDDEDYKSRTEI
-555 AKEKREERE
+555 EREKREERE
-564 VRKKNKALRKEKEK
+564 ERKKNKALRKEKEK
-578 LENEIADIEEKLS
+578 IEKEISTLEEKLS
-591 TIDDKLQDQDTYSD
+591 TIDSKLADSNTYSD
-605 YQLANNLSIERQSLA
+605 YQLASDLSIERESLA
-620 NTLDELYEAWMELE
+620 NTLEELYEKWMELE
-634 EN
+634 N

>member
-1 MYWEVIMPILSLTNI
+1 MPILSLTNI

-25 IRDASL
+25 IKDANL
-31 IVEERDKIGLI
+31 IVEDKDKIGLI

-74 IGYLEQQ
+74 IAYLEQQ
-81 LNLHQDGSIYDNC
+81 LSLHQEGSIYDNC
-94 LSIFSDLIELEK
+94 LSIFKDLIELEK
-106 SLREQEHIIA
+106 NLRKQEHIIA

-122 EEELNKYQ
+122 DEELMKYQ
-130 RMQDEF
+130 RLQDEF
-136 HKRDGYSFHSRIR
+136 HKRDGYSYNSKIR

-158 EDDFDKDIS
+158 EEDFTKDIS

-200 IDAISWLEKYLKDVD
+200 IDAISWLEKYLKDID
-215 KAIIIISHDRYF
+215 KAIIVISHDRYF

-235 VLLEKGATK
+235 VLLENGATK
-244 TYSGNYDNYM
+244 TYKGNYDNYM

-281 IKRYLS
+281 IKRYMN

-305 KMQKIEMPQS
+305 KMQKIDMPSS
-315 NKKTNLSFSTK
+315 NKKTKLSFTPK
-326 KTSGKDVLEIK
+326 KTSGRDVLEIK
-337 DLSKSFDDHL
+337 DLSKSFGDHL
-347 IFHDL
+347 VFHDL
-352 NASVYK
+352 NAFVYK

-371 KSTLFKIIAGE
+371 KSTLFKIIAKEIQETSGE
-382 LSPSSGA
+382 

-404 LDNLNL
+404 LDNLSL
-410 DNTVMDEIWD
+410 DKTVMDEIWD

-437 LFVGDDIFKTVDE
+437 LFVGDDIFKSVEE

-517 FEMKSDGINVFLGN
+517 FEMKEDGINTFLGN

-537 KTAEVE
+537 KTSE
-543 SLDDDYKSKTEI
+543 SEPQEENFKTKTEI
-555 AKEKREERE
+555 EREKREERE
-564 VRKKNKALRKEKEK
+564 ERKKNKVLRKKKEK
-578 LENEIADIEEKLS
+578 VEEEISTIEEKLS
-591 TIDDKLQDQDTYSD
+591 TIDSKLADSNTYSD
-605 YQLANNLSIERQSLA
+605 YQLANDLSIERESLA
-620 NTLDELYEAWMELE
+620 NTLDELYETWMELE
-634 EN
+634 D

>member
-1 MYWEVIMPILSLTNI
+1 MPILSLTNI

-25 IRDASL
+25 IKDASL
-31 IVEERDKIGLI
+31 IVEEGDKIGLI

-81 LNLHQDGSIYDNC
+81 LNLHQEGSIYDNC
-94 LSIFSDLIELEK
+94 LFIFRDLIELEK
-106 SLREQEHIIA
+106 NLRRQEHIIA
-116 ENPDNL
+116 ENPNNL

-136 HKRDGYSFHSRIR
+136 HKLDGYSFHSRIR

-158 EDDFDKDIS
+158 EDDFDRDIS

-200 IDAISWLEKYLKDVD
+200 IDAISWLEKYLKDVN

-227 LNNIVSKI
+227 LNNIVSKV
-235 VLLEKGATK
+235 VLLENGETK
-244 TYSGNYDNYM
+244 TYLGNYDNYM

-281 IKRYLS
+281 IKRYLN

-305 KMQKIEMPQS
+305 KMQKIEMPSS
-315 NKKTNLSFSTK
+315 NKKTNLSFATN

-337 DLSKSFDDHL
+337 NLSKSFGDNL
-347 IFHDL
+347 VFHDL

-371 KSTLFKIIAGE
+371 KSTLFKIIAGKI
-382 LSPSSGA
+382 SQDSGE

-410 DNTVMDEIWD
+410 NNTVMDEIWD
-420 EFPKLEHFQI
+420 EFPKLEHFQV

-437 LFVGDDIFKTVDE
+437 LFVGDDIFKTIDE

-517 FEMKSDGINVFLGN
+517 FEMKKDGINTFLGN

-537 KTAEVE
+537 KTTEVE
-543 SLDDDYKSKTEI
+543 TLDDNYKSKTEI
-555 AKEKREERE
+555 AKVKREERE
-564 VRKKNKALRKEKEK
+564 ERQKNKALRKEREK
-578 LENEIADIEEKLS
+578 IESEIANIEEKLS
-591 TIDDKLQDQDTYSD
+591 TIDEKLADSNTYKD
-605 YQLANNLSIERQSLA
+605 YQLANDLSIKRESLA
-620 NTLDELYEAWMELE
+620 NTLEELYETWMELE

>member
-1 MYWEVIMPILSLTNI
+1 MPILSLTNI

-25 IRDASL
+25 IRDGNL
-31 IVEERDKIGLI
+31 IVEDKDKIGLI

-59 LSYDDGEI
+59 LSYDEGEI

-81 LNLHQDGSIYDNC
+81 LSLHTEGSIYDNC
-94 LSIFSDLIELEK
+94 LSIFADLIELEK
-106 SLREQEHIIA
+106 NLRNQEHIIA

-122 EEELNKYQ
+122 DEELMKYQ
-130 RMQDEF
+130 RLQDEF
-136 HKRDGYSFHSRIR
+136 HKRDGYSYNSKIR
-149 GTLIGLGFS
+149 GTLIGLGFT
-158 EDDFDKDIS
+158 EEDFDKDIS

-200 IDAISWLEKYLKDVD
+200 IGAISWLEKYLKDID
-215 KAIIIISHDRYF
+215 KAVIIISHDRYF

-235 VLLEKGATK
+235 VLLENGATK
-244 TYSGNYDNYM
+244 TYKGNYDNYM

-281 IKRYLS
+281 IKRYMN

-305 KMQKIEMPQS
+305 KMQRIEMPTS
-315 NKKTNLSFSTK
+315 NKKTNLHFTPK
-326 KTSGKDVLEIK
+326 KTSGRDVLEIK
-337 DLSKSFDDHL
+337 DLSKSFGDHQV
-347 IFHDL
+347 FHDL
-352 NASVYK
+352 NAFVYK

-371 KSTLFKIIAGE
+371 KSTLFKIIAEEISPTSGE
-382 LSPSSGA
+382 VRL
-389 VKIGSNVD
+389 GSNVD
-397 IAFFYQE
+397 VAFFYQG
-404 LDNLNL
+404 LDNLSL
-410 DNTVMDEIWD
+410 DKTVMDEIWD
-420 EFPKLEHFQI
+420 EFPRLEHFQI

-437 LFVGDDIFKTVDE
+437 LFVGDDIFKTIDE

-517 FEMKSDGINVFLGN
+517 FEMTESGINTFLGN

-537 KTAEVE
+537 KTTEVE
-543 SLDDDYKSKTEI
+543 SDDEDYKSRTEI
-555 AKEKREERE
+555 EREKREERE
-564 VRKKNKALRKEKEK
+564 ERKKNKALRKEKEK
-578 LENEIADIEEKLS
+578 IEKEISTLEEKLS
-591 TIDDKLQDQDTYSD
+591 TIDSKLADSNTYSD
-605 YQLANNLSIERQSLA
+605 YQLASDLSIERESLA
-620 NTLDELYEAWMELE
+620 NTLEELYEKWMELE
-634 EN
+634 G

>member
-1 MYWEVIMPILSLTNI
+1 MPILSLTNI

-25 IRDASL
+25 IRDGNL
-31 IVEERDKIGLI
+31 IVEDKDKIGLI

-59 LSYDDGEI
+59 LSYDEGEI

-81 LNLHQDGSIYDNC
+81 LSLHTEGSIYDNC
-94 LSIFSDLIELEK
+94 LSIFADLIELEK
-106 SLREQEHIIA
+106 NLRNQEHIIA

-122 EEELNKYQ
+122 DEELMKYQ
-130 RMQDEF
+130 RLQDEF
-136 HKRDGYSFHSRIR
+136 HKRDGYSYNSKIR
-149 GTLIGLGFS
+149 GTLIGLGFA
-158 EDDFDKDIS
+158 EEDFDKDIS

-200 IDAISWLEKYLKDVD
+200 IGAISWLEKYLKDID
-215 KAIIIISHDRYF
+215 KAVIIISHDRYF

-235 VLLEKGATK
+235 VLLENGGTK
-244 TYSGNYDNYM
+244 TYKGNYDNYM

-281 IKRYLS
+281 IKRYMN

-305 KMQKIEMPQS
+305 KMQRIEMPTS
-315 NKKTNLSFSTK
+315 NKKTNLHFTPK
-326 KTSGKDVLEIK
+326 KTSGRDVLEIK
-337 DLSKSFDDHL
+337 DLSKSFGDHQV
-347 IFHDL
+347 FHDL
-352 NASVYK
+352 NAFVYK

-371 KSTLFKIIAGE
+371 KSTLFKIIAEETSPTSGE
-382 LSPSSGA
+382 VRL
-389 VKIGSNVD
+389 GSNVD
-397 IAFFYQE
+397 VAFFYQE
-404 LDNLNL
+404 LDNLSL
-410 DNTVMDEIWD
+410 DKTVMDEIWD
-420 EFPKLEHFQI
+420 EFPRLEHFQI

-437 LFVGDDIFKTVDE
+437 LFVGDDIFKTIDE

-517 FEMKSDGINVFLGN
+517 FEMTESGINTFLGN

-537 KTAEVE
+537 KTTEVE
-543 SLDDDYKSKTEI
+543 SDDEDYKSRTEI
-555 AKEKREERE
+555 EREKREERE
-564 VRKKNKALRKEKEK
+564 ERKKNKALRKEKEK
-578 LENEIADIEEKLS
+578 IEKEISTLEEKLS
-591 TIDDKLQDQDTYSD
+591 TIDSKLADSNTYSD
-605 YQLANNLSIERQSLA
+605 YQLASDLSIERESLA
-620 NTLDELYEAWMELE
+620 NTLEELYEKWMELE
-634 EN
+634 G

>member
-1 MYWEVIMPILSLTNI
+1 MPILSLTNI

-25 IRDASL
+25 IREGNL
-31 IVEERDKIGLI
+31 IVEDKDKIGLI

-59 LSYDDGEI
+59 LSYDEGEI

-81 LNLHQDGSIYDNC
+81 LSLHTEGSIYDNC
-94 LSIFSDLIELEK
+94 LSIFADLIELEK
-106 SLREQEHIIA
+106 NLRNQEHIIA

-122 EEELNKYQ
+122 DEELMKYQ
-130 RMQDEF
+130 RLQDEF
-136 HKRDGYSFHSRIR
+136 HKRDGYSYNSKIR
-149 GTLIGLGFS
+149 GTLIGLGFT
-158 EDDFDKDIS
+158 EEDFDKDIS

-200 IDAISWLEKYLKDVD
+200 IGAISWLEKYLKDID
-215 KAIIIISHDRYF
+215 KAVIIISHDRYF

-235 VLLEKGATK
+235 VLLENGGTK
-244 TYSGNYDNYM
+244 TYKGNYDNYM

-281 IKRYLS
+281 IKRYMN

-305 KMQKIEMPQS
+305 KMQRIEMPTS
-315 NKKTNLSFSTK
+315 NKKTNLHFTPK
-326 KTSGKDVLEIK
+326 KTSGRDVLEIK
-337 DLSKSFDDHL
+337 DLAKSFGDHQV
-347 IFHDL
+347 FHDL
-352 NASVYK
+352 NAFVYK

-371 KSTLFKIIAGE
+371 KSTLFKIIAEETSPTSGE
-382 LSPSSGA
+382 VRL
-389 VKIGSNVD
+389 GSNVD
-397 IAFFYQE
+397 VAFFYQE
-404 LDNLNL
+404 LDNLSL
-410 DNTVMDEIWD
+410 DKTVMDEIWD

-437 LFVGDDIFKTVDE
+437 LFVGDDIFKTIDE

-517 FEMKSDGINVFLGN
+517 FEMTESGINTFLGN

-537 KTAEVE
+537 KTTEVE
-543 SLDDDYKSKTEI
+543 TDDEDYKSRTEI
-555 AKEKREERE
+555 EREKRKERE
-564 VRKKNKALRKEKEK
+564 ERKKNKALRKEKEK
-578 LENEIADIEEKLS
+578 IEKEISTLEEKLS
-591 TIDDKLQDQDTYSD
+591 TIDSKLADSNTYSD
-605 YQLANNLSIERQSLA
+605 YQLASDLSIERESLA
-620 NTLDELYEAWMELE
+620 NTLEDLYEKWMELE
-634 EN
+634 G

>member
-1 MYWEVIMPILSLTNI
+1 MPILSLTNI

-25 IRDASL
+25 IRDGNL
-31 IVEERDKIGLI
+31 IVEDKDKIGLI

-59 LSYDDGEI
+59 LSYDEGEI

-81 LNLHQDGSIYDNC
+81 LSLHTEGSIYDNC
-94 LSIFSDLIELEK
+94 LSIFADLIELEK
-106 SLREQEHIIA
+106 NLRNQEHIIA

-122 EEELNKYQ
+122 DEELMKYQ
-130 RMQDEF
+130 RLQDEF
-136 HKRDGYSFHSRIR
+136 HKRDGYSYNSKIR
-149 GTLIGLGFS
+149 GTLIGLGFT
-158 EDDFDKDIS
+158 EEDFDKDIS

-200 IDAISWLEKYLKDVD
+200 IGAISWLEKYLKDID
-215 KAIIIISHDRYF
+215 KAVIIISHDRYF

-235 VLLEKGATK
+235 VLLENGATK
-244 TYSGNYDNYM
+244 TYKGNYDNYM

-281 IKRYLS
+281 IKRYMN

-305 KMQKIEMPQS
+305 KMQRIEMPTS
-315 NKKTNLSFSTK
+315 NKKTNLHFTPK
-326 KTSGKDVLEIK
+326 KTSGRDVLEIK
-337 DLSKSFDDHL
+337 DLSKSFGDHQV
-347 IFHDL
+347 FHDL
-352 NASVYK
+352 NAFVYK
-358 NDKIGLIGPNGVG
+358 SDKIGLIGPNGVG
-371 KSTLFKIIAGE
+371 KSTLFKIIAEETSPTSGE
-382 LSPSSGA
+382 VRL
-389 VKIGSNVD
+389 GSNVD
-397 IAFFYQE
+397 VAFFYQE
-404 LDNLNL
+404 LDNLSL
-410 DNTVMDEIWD
+410 DKTVMDEIWD

-437 LFVGDDIFKTVDE
+437 LFVGDDIFKTIDE

-517 FEMKSDGINVFLGN
+517 FEMTESGINTFLGN

-537 KTAEVE
+537 KTTEVE
-543 SLDDDYKSKTEI
+543 SDDEDYKSRTEI
-555 AKEKREERE
+555 EREKREERE
-564 VRKKNKALRKEKEK
+564 ERKKNKALRKEKEK
-578 LENEIADIEEKLS
+578 IEKEISTLEEKLS
-591 TIDDKLQDQDTYSD
+591 TIDSKLADSNTYSD
-605 YQLANNLSIERQSLA
+605 YQLASDLSIERESLA
-620 NTLDELYEAWMELE
+620 NTLEDLYEKWMELE
-634 EN
+634 D